1 MQSCS
6 RRSMVLARAASFA
19 WEMFEYLSMEDVV
32 ISLSKVNGITAAW
45 IRTEARWPRR
55 RTAASRRTCWRWIGW
70 SQCETKDAH
79 RTSERRGRRL
89 TKSMTNGVQAASQ
102 LYQGHAEYIVE
113 DRHVTTADSRSIRE
127 LSTSIVKI
135 GCPATGRI
143 RSMLSAKTDSL
154 SEVA

>member
-1 MQSCS
+1 MI
-6 RRSMVLARAASFA
+6 
-19 WEMFEYLSMEDVV
+19 SMEECRESAHMLATDRLV
-32 ISLSKVNGITAAW
+32 TY
-45 IRTEARWPRR
+45 
-55 RTAASRRTCWRWIGW
+55 
-70 SQCETKDAH
+70 ETKDAH
-79 RTSERRGRRL
+79 RTSERPGRRL

-102 LYQGHAEYIVE
+102 FYQGHAEYIVE
-113 DRHVTTADSRSIRE
+113 DRDVTTADSRSIRE